1 MHEPLSL
8 DGLRTLNA
16 GNRGPFTLDGTRTF
30 LVGRRNVAV
39 VDPGPEDRAH
49 VEATVHALM
58 DEREPADRVTLV
70 LTHDH
75 ADHSGAVD
83 DLVRAL
89 AERPSP
95 PRVQTLGSGAAANR
109 PLAEGDRVAT
119 DVGTLRTVALPGHTL
134 DHIGFLWEEP
144 QALFAG
150 DMLLGEGST
159 TFVAGYPTCVADYLQ
174 SLDRLD
180 SLGLEVILPA
190 HGPPLLDPAADVAR
204 FRAHRLE
211 RIGQVRRALARD
223 PDNPVLA
230 LVEDIY
236 GDEVPES
243 LWSAAAA
250 SVRAMLEYLAAHP
263 G

>member
-30 LVGRRNVAV
+30 LVGRTNVAV

-58 DEREPADRVTLV
+58 DELEPAERVTLL

-75 ADHSGAVD
+75 ADHSGAVG
-83 DLVRAL
+83 DLVQAL

-95 PRVQTLGSGAAANR
+95 PDVRVLGSGAAADGS
-109 PLAEGDRVAT
+109 LAEGDGVGT
-119 DVGTLRTVALPGHTL
+119 DAGTLRTVALPGHTP
-134 DHIGFLWEEP
+134 DHVGFLWEGP
-144 QALFAG
+144 RALFAG

-174 SLDRLD
+174 SLERLD

-190 HGPPLLDPAADVAR
+190 HGPPLLDPAAAVAR

-211 RIGQVRRALARD
+211 RIEQVRRALARD
-223 PDNPVLA
+223 PDDPILA

-236 GDEVPES
+236 GDVVPES

-250 SVRAMLEYLAAHP
+250 SVRAMLDYLAAHP